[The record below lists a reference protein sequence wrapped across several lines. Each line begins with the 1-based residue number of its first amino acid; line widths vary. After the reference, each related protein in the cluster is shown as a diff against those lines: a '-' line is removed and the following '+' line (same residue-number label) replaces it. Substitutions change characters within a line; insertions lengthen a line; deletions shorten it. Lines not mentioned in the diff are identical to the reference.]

1 MRRRFRQSLPSVTHE
16 VLMAVGVLSRD
27 MGCGTYL
34 VGGIVRDIVIGR
46 RNIDLDIT
54 IDGDG
59 PAVARAFAAKTGAS
73 FKGPTKFGTCKVE
86 SKAFG
91 PVDFAMTRKERYRR
105 PGALPEVERSG
116 ITEDLLRRDFTINAM
131 AISVNPEDYGRLI
144 DPFDGLGDI
153 SGQRLRILHDQ
164 SFADDPT
171 RILRGIRFAARYR
184 FRFEAGTLRHLKRSV
199 ADGCL
204 LSVSGKRLYNEL
216 RLVCTEDEAYRG
228 LLLLD
233 RYQVLRAIDGGLTF
247 GQGRVHRLR
256 SVSHALE
263 AVEKLAGRGSI
274 VRWKCWFGSLFV
286 GLGRS
291 RTHKLVT
298 FFNLPGDV
306 RGVCTWVSGRLRGT
320 ATALAKLDERN
331 AYRIS
336 KILKKVPPEALVHL
350 YAACGRH
357 ERDLIRR
364 YLTRWRA
371 VKPSLSGGEI
381 ASMGLGQSPM
391 VGRILEQILK
401 LRLQGVLEDRNQ
413 EVEYVRTRIAH
424 LARAQNRG

>member
-1 MRRRFRQSLPSVTHE
+1 
-16 VLMAVGVLSRD
+16 MAVGVLSRD
-27 MGCGTYL
+27 MGCGAYL

-54 IDGDG
+54 IEGDG

-73 FKGPTKFGTCKVE
+73 FKGPTRFGTCKVE

-91 PVDFAMTRKERYRR
+91 RMDFATTRKERYRR
-105 PGALPEVERSG
+105 PGALPEVEQSG

-131 AISVNPEDYGRLI
+131 AISVNPDDYGRLI

-153 SGQRLRILHDQ
+153 SRRWLRILHGR

-171 RILRGIRFAARYR
+171 RIMRGIRFAARYG
-184 FRFEAGTLRHLKRSV
+184 FSFEAATLRHLKRSV

-204 LSVSGKRLYNEL
+204 LSVSGKRLYSEL

-233 RYQVLRAIDGGLTF
+233 RYHALGAIDSGLTF
-247 GQGRVHRLR
+247 GPGRVRRLR
-256 SVSHALE
+256 TVSRALE
-263 AVEKLAGRGSI
+263 AVEKLAGTGSV

-306 RGVCTWVSGRLRGT
+306 REACTWISGRLTRT
-320 ATALAKLDERN
+320 ATALAKLDRGD
-331 AYRIS
+331 AYRIR
-336 KILKKVPPEALVHL
+336 KTLEKVPPEALIHL
-350 YAACGRH
+350 YAACRRH
-357 ERDLIRR
+357 ERGLIRR
-364 YLTRWRA
+364 YLSCWQA

-381 ASMGLGQSPM
+381 ARMGLGQSPM

-401 LRLQGVLEDRNQ
+401 LRLQGVLRDRDQ
-413 EVEYVRTRIAH
+413 EVEYVRARIAR